1 MNDLS
6 GALNLRDQIGAD
18 RLLPLRPSSQ
28 PPGLIRWLLI
38 AQCTIG
44 EACGLSLTLKDWGAP
59 TEEGDVVEEGCFGV
73 GQAPSRVATPM
84 ARQQAPFAQYD
95 ISDAVPPAPV
105 ATPPVATPSYGAERM
120 AHEDSMAGA
129 RVARARNA
137 GSFAF
142 GDDPAPQQ
150 RAQAPRAPPSGMPWE
165 ADAAPPQRF
174 APPPPQHVEERPG
187 TASSVSM
194 DEAWRNKIKNQG
206 SSIFG

>member
-1 MNDLS
+1 M
-6 GALNLRDQIGAD
+6 
-18 RLLPLRPSSQ
+18 
-28 PPGLIRWLLI
+28 
-38 AQCTIG
+38 
-44 EACGLSLTLKDWGAP
+44 
-59 TEEGDVVEEGCFGV
+59 EEGCFGV

-150 RAQAPRAPPSGMPWE
+150 RARPAPLDLAAAVRATIMAGGDQASR
-165 ADAAPPQRF
+165 
-174 APPPPQHVEERPG
+174 
-187 TASSVSM
+187 
-194 DEAWRNKIKNQG
+194 
-206 SSIFG
+206 SIFMGAALAAAGAAVPRGWAQRAKQLRGSMALAQVIVPPDVGAELQA